1 MKQPDYAAPDPAAL
15 EALLAKGWALV
26 PEREA
31 ITRSYRFADFAEA
44 MGFMMRA
51 AIWAEK
57 LNHHPEWSNTYHRV
71 EVTLTTHAIAGLS
84 DLDILLAE
92 RMDRLAGI

>member
-1 MKQPDYAAPDPAAL
+1 MKAPEYGPPDPAAL
-15 EALLAKGWALV
+15 DALLAKGWSRV
-26 PEREA
+26 PQRAA

-57 LNHHPEWSNTYHRV
+57 LNHHPEWSNTYRRV

-92 RMDRLAGI
+92 RMDRLAGV